1 MTGSTRKRGS
11 TWTAYYFV
19 PVEDGRRRQMSK
31 GGFRTKRE
39 AQEYLTGVLH
49 AIRTGTFVASNRQTL
64 GDYFDLWISGA
75 PARLRP
81 ATVDKY
87 ARDFDRY
94 VRPVLGSVR
103 LQALTALQLDRLYA
117 SLLQSGGAVGRGLS
131 TTSVVHVH
139 AVLHR
144 VLRDAVRK
152 GAVIRNVAEAASP
165 PRQLQPA
172 ERKLAVWSGDELRR
186 FLAHVQ
192 RDRLF
197 ALWRLYAVS
206 GCRRGEAIAAR
217 WEDLDLGARRWEIHR
232 ALGVVNGAPRM
243 GVPKSGRGRVVA
255 LDAATVAALQNHLV
269 RQREE
274 RLAWGPAYQDH
285 GLVFCRENGTPL
297 HPNVV
302 THVFVRLAAEAGLPR
317 IRLHDIRHSA
327 VTAMLRSGVSVKAV
341 SERVGHASTSFTQ
354 DVYATVLPDMQRDA
368 AERMAAALDDPQ

>member
-11 TWTAYYFV
+11 TWTAYWFV
-19 PVEDGRRRQMSK
+19 PQEDGRRRQMTK

-39 AQEYLTGVLH
+39 AQEYLTGVLNS
-49 AIRTGTFVASNRQTL
+49 IRTGTFVTPNRQTL
-64 GDYFDLWISGA
+64 GEFFDLWIAGA

-81 ATVDKY
+81 GTVDKY

-94 VRPVLGSVR
+94 VRPALGGVR
-103 LQALTALQLDRLYA
+103 LQALTPLQLDGLYA
-117 SLLQSGGAVGRGLS
+117 SLLQDGGTSGKGLS
-131 TTSVVHVH
+131 STSVVHVH
-139 AVLHR
+139 AVLHK

-152 GAVIRNVAEAASP
+152 GAVIRNVADAASP

-172 ERKLAVWSGDELRR
+172 ERKLAVWSGDQLRL
-186 FLAHVQ
+186 FLRHVQ
-192 RDRLF
+192 GDRLF

-206 GCRRGEAIAAR
+206 GCRRGEAIATR
-217 WEDLDLGARRWEIHR
+217 WEDLDLDAGRWEIRR

-255 LDAATVAALQNHLV
+255 LDAATVAAVRRHLAA
-269 RQREE
+269 QREE
-274 RLAWGPAYQDH
+274 RFAWGPAYQDE

-302 THVFVRLAAEAGLPR
+302 THVFVRLAAEARLPR

-354 DVYATVLPDMQRDA
+354 DVYASVLPDMQREA
-368 AERMAAALDDPQ
+368 ADRMAAALDGPE

>member
-1 MTGSTRKRGS
+1 
-11 TWTAYYFV
+11 
-19 PVEDGRRRQMSK
+19 
-31 GGFRTKRE
+31 
-39 AQEYLTGVLH
+39 
-49 AIRTGTFVASNRQTL
+49 
-64 GDYFDLWISGA
+64 
-75 PARLRP
+75 
-81 ATVDKY
+81 
-87 ARDFDRY
+87 
-94 VRPVLGSVR
+94 VR
-103 LQALTALQLDRLYA
+103 LQALTALQFDRLYA
-117 SLLQSGGAVGRGLS
+117 SLLQSGGAAGRGLS

-217 WEDLDLGARRWEIHR
+217 WEDLDLEAGRWEIRR

-255 LDAATVAALQNHLV
+255 LDSVTVAALQSHLA

-274 RLAWGPAYQDH
+274 RLHHRG
-285 GLVFCRENGTPL
+285 GT
-297 HPNVV
+297 
-302 THVFVRLAAEAGLPR
+302 
-317 IRLHDIRHSA
+317 
-327 VTAMLRSGVSVKAV
+327 
-341 SERVGHASTSFTQ
+341 
-354 DVYATVLPDMQRDA
+354 
-368 AERMAAALDDPQ
+368 